1 MGNEKISVWC
11 PNLEDCHSG
20 RVNDAEHR
28 GKVLEKLVSLEHFI
42 SVMHKEMIVNR
53 SDVKGLYFR
62 VGLISGGASLIV
74 SLGISIISK
83 TL

>member
-1 MGNEKISVWC
+1 MDKEKISVWC

-20 RVNDAEHR
+20 RVKDAEHR
-28 GKVLEKLVSLEHFI
+28 GKVLEKLISLEHFI
-42 SVMHKEMIVNR
+42 SVIHKEMIVNR
-53 SDVKGLYFR
+53 DDVKGLYFR

-74 SLGISIISK
+74 SLTISIISK